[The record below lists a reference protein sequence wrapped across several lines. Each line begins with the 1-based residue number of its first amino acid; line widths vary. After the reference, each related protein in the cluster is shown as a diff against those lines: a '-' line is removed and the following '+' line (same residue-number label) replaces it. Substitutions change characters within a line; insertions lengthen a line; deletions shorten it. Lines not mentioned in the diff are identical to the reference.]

1 MGDSCDG
8 EMSWPDAH
16 KAEAKCMSQDHFNDY
31 MKNSIF
37 HKIEDPK
44 LILSH
49 KYEDKSPLRDQYE

>member
-1 MGDSCDG
+1 MG
-8 EMSWPDAH
+8 WADAY
-16 KAEAKCMSQDHFNDY
+16 KAEAKCMSQDDFNDY
-31 MKNSIF
+31 MNNSIF